1 MDWHRHIDGYCERLT
16 PDFWAEPWNAVTNG
30 AFIIAALI
38 CLALAVRRGR
48 LDGPVLWLAGL
59 TAAIGVGSFL
69 FHTYATAWSAV
80 ADVAPIG
87 LFILTFFTI
96 SMRCFAGYGWGKAV
110 LLTLGY
116 VLALVA
122 VSWVVNTLLRD
133 LIGGSVS
140 YVPALL
146 ALLVVGAWL
155 RLRGHPAGLWLI
167 GAALVFGVSL
177 TFRAIDLPLCD
188 HHALGWHWVWHI
200 LNAVVLGSL
209 TYAVIRHGGR
219 PDPAQVF

>member
-1 MDWHRHIDGYCERLT
+1 MDWHKQIDGYCERIT
-16 PDFWAEPWNAVTNG
+16 PEFWAEPWNAATN
-30 AFIIAALI
+30 ASFVIAALI
-38 CLALAVRRGR
+38 CLIAAARRGR
-48 LDGPVLWLAGL
+48 LDGPVLWLSGL
-59 TAAIGVGSFL
+59 TAVIGVGSFL
-69 FHTYATAWSAV
+69 FHTYATAWAAV

-87 LFILTFFTI
+87 MFILTYFTI
-96 SMRCFAGYGWGKAV
+96 SMRCYAGYGWGKSV

-146 ALLVVGAWL
+146 ALLAVGGWL

-167 GAALVFGVSL
+167 GAALIFAVSL
-177 TFRAIDLPLCD
+177 TFRAIDLPLCHD
-188 HHALGWHWVWHI
+188 HSHGWHWVWHI
-200 LNAVVLGSL
+200 LNGVVLGSL
-209 TYAVIRHGGR
+209 TYAVIRHGKKPGTE
-219 PDPAQVF
+219 DVF